1 MFGLFKKDNGEELAL
16 ELPFKVE
23 MEGEDI
29 FGINIEAV
37 GEINNEVKYFYACYD
52 CKNEEMLNEIY
63 GALTSK
69 SVNAKVHVNPNKIQ
83 KFKIDLDALAEE
95 YGNENIKK
103 LSLIAWGANDTSS
116 INN

>member
-1 MFGLFKKDNGEELAL
+1 MFGLFKKDNGDELVL

-23 MEGEDI
+23 MEGEDV

-37 GEINNEVKYFYACYD
+37 GEINNEVKYFYVCYE
-52 CKNEEMLNEIY
+52 CKNEEMLNEVY
-63 GALTSK
+63 NTLTSK
-69 SVNAKVHVNPNKIQ
+69 NANVKVHINSNKIQ

-95 YGNENIKK
+95 FNNENIKN